1 MKFLVTFTALCL
13 TMLLTYC
20 WSIYSMGEP
29 ENFIIL
35 GYVTM
40 LVLST
45 GLFGLIEEYFGGEE
59 NE

>member
-1 MKFLVTFTALCL
+1 MKFLVSFTALSL
-13 TMLLTYC
+13 MLLLTYC
-20 WSIYSMGEP
+20 WSVYSLGEP

-40 LVLST
+40 LALST
-45 GLFGLIEEYFGGEE
+45 GLFALIEEYFGEE